1 MSTTPNST
9 FKFRAETTVDVW
21 KFLVRLYERGM
32 FFVKN
37 LNLSHGEPEPG
48 IHDACVVEMEVFKVN
63 PQHRMGQP
71 YHVAATLE
79 ELRAAAADIVDCHVI
94 HESLNYADQYDGERY
109 YTPWMSNPEYKHGD
123 REVKSYSVASRFNTK
138 PPQGE
143 PPTLE

>member
-1 MSTTPNST
+1 ML
-9 FKFRAETTVDVW
+9 
-21 KFLVRLYERGM
+21 KFLVRLYTAAGYVLCQEPEPLLR
-32 FFVKN
+32 
-37 LNLSHGEPEPG
+37 GEPESG

-63 PQHRMGQP
+63 PQHRINKND
-71 YHVAATLE
+71 HVAATLE

-138 PPQGE
+138 NLRKANRQP
-143 PPTLE
+143 